1 MAMRVLGIV
10 LLFSSF
16 WFGCKTTGSKLQST
30 EGMTPTAAQLWQKH
44 VDLETGGKKIQPDCM
59 PRFYPASPAVERRGM
74 VMFFH
79 GFTACPQQYFAIS
92 EMLADKG
99 YDVYLPLMPGQGREP
114 LDGPKGEKDNHGDL
128 PSTDRDKNNPPNE
141 YQDGD
146 DENDRLQF
154 FVKSMNE
161 IAAATPGERII
172 VGLSGGGGLATG
184 AAAAAPGLWARAL
197 LYAPYYKNPGA
208 SGVLSA
214 FLDQVMPGFVNDWGP
229 ECKENRRSEVGRAG
243 LCMLTIGAVRAMTN
257 YGVNAAKRIS
267 QIKIPVQFVGVEADP
282 TADNGAIHRAYEA
295 IADRAQMCLYPK
307 GVPHS
312 IINPKSDA
320 PKIKDPYW
328 VPEMQEDSIAFIAE
342 GKWFP
347 VTDRR
352 ASEADYN
359 LPICRN

>member
-1 MAMRVLGIV
+1 MRALEKV
-10 LLFSSF
+10 LLVSILLA
-16 WFGCKTTGSKLQST
+16 GCKTTESKLQST
-30 EGMTPTAAQLWQKH
+30 EGMTPSAAQLWEKH
-44 VDLETGGKKIQPDCM
+44 VQYETGGKKIQPDCM

-92 EMLADKG
+92 EMLAAKG

-114 LDGPKGEKDNHGDL
+114 LDGPKGDNDNYKEL
-128 PSTDRDKNNPPNE
+128 PSTQHKGGNFPHE

-146 DENDRLQF
+146 DENDRLQY

-184 AAAAAPGLWARAL
+184 AAAEGQGLWARAL

-208 SGVLSA
+208 SGWSSA
-214 FLDQVMPGFVNDWGP
+214 LLDQIMPGFVNDWGP
-229 ECKENRRSEVGRAG
+229 ECRENRRSQVGRAG

-257 YGVNAAKRIS
+257 YGVNAAKRIT
-267 QIKIPVQFVGVEADP
+267 QIKIPVQFVGVAADP
-282 TADNGAIHRAYEA
+282 TADNSEIYRTFQKITDHAKFCI
-295 IADRAQMCLYPK
+295 YPK

-320 PKIKDPYW
+320 PKITDPYW
-328 VPEMQEDSIAFIAE
+328 VPAMQQDSVSFITEA
-342 GKWFP
+342 KWFP
-347 VTDRR
+347 E
-352 ASEADYN
+352 SEEKATSADHN
-359 LPICRN
+359 LPICRH